1 LVVGLSQSAPQI
13 SQQGVVGQVIG
24 QLQPAIQR
32 IVASTLGAGGFGSGT
47 TGSVGTT
54 SFGQGTT
61 GFSQGSNFGQ
71 GAGRF
76 SQGSN
81 LNRGST
87 ASSGSSA
94 SQLTSSVV
102 TSLQPAIA
110 SAVAQALRNT
120 QSRTS
125 TSVSSLSA
133 EEEERINAQQSANAK
148 YNYEY
153 KVGDDDKQTYISHKE
168 ARDGQNVEGSYNY
181 IDATG
186 SLVTVNYQAGPM
198 GYTENREV
206 QEGAVQIDQRN
217 IPQPWSGPLAGV
229 SSSTL
234 SASGSSS
241 SSYSSLSQSDLI
253 AQILRAIQP
262 QISSAVQSAVGSR
275 NRASTSSFDAGVSS
289 GLSSANVQTA
299 PRRGFNSEANLI
311 SSVIGALQPQISGAV
326 QSAISRSRPAQVRRP
341 VAPRPAPSSGVNELF
356 GGSGVRIQT
365 PEFNI
370 EY

>member
-1 LVVGLSQSAPQI
+1 MNSMKVVNFLLVVGLSQSAPQI
-13 SQQGVVGQVIG
+13 NQQRVVGQVIG

-32 IVASTLGAGGFGSGT
+32 MVASTLGASRQTSGFGSG
-47 TGSVGTT
+47 SV
-54 SFGQGTT
+54 GTT
-61 GFSQGSNFGQ
+61 GFSQGNGFGQ
-71 GAGRF
+71 AATGF
-76 SQGSN
+76 SQGSSFN
-81 LNRGST
+81 QGSS
-87 ASSGSSA
+87 ASSGLSA

-110 SAVAQALRNT
+110 SAVAEALRST
-120 QSRTS
+120 QSRPS
-125 TSVSSLSA
+125 TSVSALSP
-133 EEEERINAQQSANAK
+133 EEEERINAQQSANAQ

-168 ARDGQNVEGSYNY
+168 ARNGENVEGSYNY

-186 SLVTVNYQAGPM
+186 ALVTVDYQAGPM
-198 GYTENREV
+198 GYTETREV

-229 SSSTL
+229 SSTS
-234 SASGSSS
+234 SASSGSSAS
-241 SSYSSLSQSDLI
+241 LSSSLSQSELI

-275 NRASTSSFDAGVSS
+275 NRASTSSFNAGGSS
-289 GLSSANVQTA
+289 SNLQTA
-299 PRRGFNSEANLI
+299 SRRGFNSEANLI

-326 QSAISRSRPAQVRRP
+326 QSAISRSRPAQVRGP
-341 VAPRPAPSSGVNELF
+341 VALRPAPSSGVNDVF

-370 EY
+370 QY